1 MSEINGIV
9 EVLIADSLAL
19 EPGRN
24 SLNRMWEVK
33 RLEAK
38 TGSRPSGLLE
48 LGDLFAGVLPKVRVA
63 RIKPFIQLRDNEVRA
78 LATAGGLYIPGN
90 DQSELPDLDTIE

>member
-1 MSEINGIV
+1 
-9 EVLIADSLAL
+9 
-19 EPGRN
+19 
-24 SLNRMWEVK
+24 MWEVK

-48 LGDLFAGVLPKVRVA
+48 LGDLFAGVLPEVRVA

-78 LATAGGLYIPGN
+78 LATANGLYIPGN
-90 DQSELPDLDTIE
+90 DQSTLPNLDTVE

>member
-24 SLNRMWEVK
+24 ALNRMWEVK

-48 LGDLFAGVLPKVRVA
+48 LGDLFAGVLPEVRVA

-78 LATAGGLYIPGN
+78 LATASGLYIPGN
-90 DQSELPDLDTIE
+90 AQAELPNLDTVE